1 MLDMMKQARAAI
13 SLLNP
18 EEVRSRAAKPV
29 QVGLVAVDDAGYAGL
44 EEFLLPSGMPEQTRA
59 EMHQRVHRASD
70 PQVPE
75 TVDLVLYQE
84 GIPHSGTFALRQDQ
98 PEAAVSAI
106 LGANKDLALALA
118 HQFPPFRKPVIDGL
132 IQTVA
137 RENAL
142 FVVATALPNIVPSLI
157 ELPWTFGEF
166 ASDTA
171 FLTANQV
178 RMAFQIAAASGRQP
192 GFGSQ
197 KGEILSIVAG
207 AFGWRALARELVG
220 HIPLGGGLI
229 PKGAIAWAGTFAVG
243 KSLEYYY
250 HANRSYTDEERTEV
264 YREALERGR
273 DVAGSLGA
281 DAPVN

>member
-75 TVDLVLYQE
+75 TVDLVFYQE
-84 GIPHSGTFALRQDQ
+84 GIAPAEGTYTLRLDD
-98 PEAAVSAI
+98 PESTASEIAVEHEE
-106 LGANKDLALALA
+106 LLLALAC
-118 HQFPPFRKPVIDGL
+118 QFPGFRHLVISG
-132 IQTVA
+132 IVHSVS

-142 FVVATALPNIVPSLI
+142 FAIATALPNIVPSLI
-157 ELPWTFGEF
+157 ELPWAFGEF

-178 RMAFQIAAASGRQP
+178 RMAFLIAAAFGKDP
-192 GFGSQ
+192 GLANQ
-197 KGEILSIVAG
+197 KGQILSIVAG
-207 AFGWRALARELVG
+207 AFGWRALARELAG
-220 HIPLGGGLI
+220 KIPLGGGLI
-229 PKGAIAWAGTFAVG
+229 PKGAIAFAATYVLGKGLEHFHGVG
-243 KSLEYYY
+243 YG
-250 HANRSYTDEERTEV
+250 YTRAQRRDAYQV
-264 YREALERGR
+264 AYERGK
-273 DVAGSLGA
+273 ALMGA
-281 DAPVN
+281 MLRKNEA